1 MLLKNYLEIDRIALH
16 LKKNCKVEKLL
27 EHDDFVELNLAEVD
41 HFEAVENLS
50 AGRVRLHEEGVAL
63 KAGSQRRRPA

>member
-1 MLLKNYLEIDRIALH
+1 MLLKNYLEIDRLH
-16 LKKNCKVEKLL
+16 YIGKKNCKVEKLL

>member
-16 LKKNCKVEKLL
+16 LKKICKVEKLL